1 MPAIWK
7 SSSEMG
13 ESIGGT
19 SHKWTT
25 VFDLLPISPSNR
37 VRHILNVTREID
49 NFFPGTFDYFNVRV
63 YDDEKTNLLKHW
75 DNTFKYI
82 SQAKKE
88 GSKVLVHCKMG
99 VSRSASVV
107 IAYAMKAYDW
117 SFSEALDHVKTNRNC
132 IKPNKNFLTQLET
145 YQGILMAMKNK
156 EKLQRSKS
164 DTNLR
169 STKDARLLPGSEP
182 TPLIQAFNAAAKKMN
197 VPPFQ
202 HRNTN
207 CLPRPKSW
215 SPDSVESAVLLP
227 KQHSMSLENL
237 PPKRDDFRTK
247 NNVRLPCKN
256 GQNYSVS
263 QNHVFQLEE
272 YLSSVKLIVN
282 ELESNQKRRCESMRS
297 VASNKDDW
305 DPGEK
310 ISPDVLRR
318 NLGGAKQVM
327 KSASAAC
334 DKPSTPFVGQKPVSP
349 FSSLRRS
356 ESAKA
361 KCASA
366 PIADSEKVG
375 IVIKSKSL
383 DTHAVANTGVAVNK
397 TIVSASFRHS
407 TSDDTRFASQKLNPT
422 PFPGWSRR
430 CTSFNAANP
439 SLSASSSSN
448 SSSSS
453 NVSLSGMSPD
463 LINQLYKNGSKNVKN
478 LRNSYSL
485 REKNATNMMIQ
496 STPKTG
502 DTMAVAKVEKRTN
515 DSDSESN
522 IVNMTIARFA
532 DQFSKDFM
540 QCIKKRCKSDETLYE
555 SDILSTVNK
564 RLSASSPAEYSSA
577 DKTFLGRP
585 TFTWTNRAS
594 VPKINNAIKA
604 KRVKNRSLCRTV
616 ENLKLNFESKETDSG
631 SSGITTGIAK
641 EPKRGKSLPS
651 SPVASVYMNNTNA
664 ALPTSNAA
672 VTEATPKLNY
682 DKLGCEEISVK
693 GLVDRYE
700 VTKLKGAVTDAANA
714 FTATA
719 NTINTTA
726 SPIFTNLNA
735 HLKRAQHRFTN
746 TVSDKSAT
754 LNATNIIHP
763 KPPPIPHSPIVVKP
777 PSNILHAKRMQQ
789 ENSPSF
795 ASIRQHFNSASAY
808 NTM

>member
-1 MPAIWK
+1 
-7 SSSEMG
+7 MG
-13 ESIGGT
+13 RFINCTPPSICI
-19 SHKWTT
+19 SIC
-25 VFDLLPISPSNR
+25 FDFPVWHR

-49 NFFPGTFDYFNVRV
+49 NFFPGMFDYLNVRV
-63 YDDEKTNLLKHW
+63 YDDEKTNLLKYW
-75 DNTFKYI
+75 DKTFKYI

-182 TPLIQAFNAAAKKMN
+182 TPLIQAFNAAAKKLN
-197 VPPFQ
+197 VSAF
-202 HRNTN
+202 HNRIVN
-207 CLPRPKSW
+207 CLPRPNSW

-227 KQHSMSLENL
+227 KQHSLSLENL
-237 PPKRDDFRTK
+237 QPERNTK
-247 NNVRLPCKN
+247 NNVRLPCEN

-282 ELESNQKRRCESMRS
+282 ELESNQKRRSKSMRS
-297 VASNKDDW
+297 MTSSSSNSKDEW

-310 ISPDVLRR
+310 ISPDTIRR
-318 NLGGAKQVM
+318 NLGAAKQVM
-327 KSASAAC
+327 KC
-334 DKPSTPFVGQKPVSP
+334 DKPSPPPGGQKTVSP
-349 FSSLRRS
+349 FNSLRRS

-361 KCASA
+361 KCSSA
-366 PIADSEKVG
+366 PTVDSEKVG
-375 IVIKSKSL
+375 VVTKSKSL
-383 DTHAVANTGVAVNK
+383 DAQSAVNTAVAVNR
-397 TIVSASFRHS
+397 TLVSPSCRHS
-407 TSDDTRFASQKLNPT
+407 TSDDTRSPLQQQGSA

-430 CTSFNAANP
+430 CASFNAANP
-439 SLSASSSSN
+439 SLSSSSN

-463 LINQLYKNGSKNVKN
+463 LNNQLYKSGAKNVKN
-478 LRNSYSL
+478 LRNTYSL
-485 REKNATNMMIQ
+485 REKNVNTALMQ
-496 STPKTG
+496 STPKVSELLSAG
-502 DTMAVAKVEKRTN
+502 KVEKRTN
-515 DSDSESN
+515 DSDSESS
-522 IVNMTIARFA
+522 IVNLTIARFA
-532 DQFSKDFM
+532 DQFSKNFM
-540 QCIKKRCKSDETLYE
+540 QRITKRCKSDETLYE

-564 RLSASSPAEYSSA
+564 RLSASSPSEYSVAEKS
-577 DKTFLGRP
+577 FLGRP
-585 TFTWTNRAS
+585 TFTWANRAS
-594 VPKINNAIKA
+594 TPKITNAMKA

-616 ENLKLNFESKETDSG
+616 ENLKLNFESKETDSSGG
-631 SSGITTGIAK
+631 SITGIAK

-651 SPVASVYMNNTNA
+651 SPVASVYMNNTTTTTTSPAVATAVA
-664 ALPTSNAA
+664 A
-672 VTEATPKLNY
+672 TEATSKLNY

-700 VTKLKGAVTDAANA
+700 VTKLKGAVVDAAAA

-719 NTINTTA
+719 NTINTTT

-754 LNATNIIHP
+754 LNATIIHP

-777 PSNILHAKRMQQ
+777 PSNILLATKRMQQ
-789 ENSPSF
+789 ENNSQSF

>member
-1 MPAIWK
+1 M
-7 SSSEMG
+7 
-13 ESIGGT
+13 
-19 SHKWTT
+19 
-25 VFDLLPISPSNR
+25 
-37 VRHILNVTREID
+37 
-49 NFFPGTFDYFNVRV
+49 RV

-182 TPLIQAFNAAAKKMN
+182 TPLIQAFNAAAKKLN
-197 VPPFQ
+197 VSAF
-202 HRNTN
+202 HNRIVN

-215 SPDSVESAVLLP
+215 SPDSVVSAVLLP
-227 KQHSMSLENL
+227 KQHSLSLENL
-237 PPKRDDFRTK
+237 PPERNDLKTK

-282 ELESNQKRRCESMRS
+282 ELESHQKRRSESVRS
-297 VASNKDDW
+297 MTSNSSNNKDEW

-310 ISPDVLRR
+310 ISPDTIRR
-318 NLGGAKQVM
+318 NLGVAKQVM
-327 KSASAAC
+327 KSTSATC
-334 DKPSTPFVGQKPVSP
+334 DKRSTPFVGQKSVSP
-349 FSSLRRS
+349 YNSLRRS

-361 KCASA
+361 KCSSPA
-366 PIADSEKVG
+366 ITDSGNIGV
-375 IVIKSKSL
+375 VTKSKSL
-383 DTHAVANTGVAVNK
+383 DAHSAVNAAVAVNK
-397 TIVSASFRHS
+397 AIVSPSFRHS
-407 TSDDTRFASQKLNPT
+407 TSDDTRSASQQHGT
-422 PFPGWSRR
+422 APFPGWSRR
-430 CTSFNAANP
+430 CSSFNAANP
-439 SLSASSSSN
+439 TLSVSSSSN

-478 LRNSYSL
+478 LRNTYSL
-485 REKNATNMMIQ
+485 REKNATNAMMLQ
-496 STPKTG
+496 STPKTSELLP
-502 DTMAVAKVEKRTN
+502 VVKVEKRTS
-515 DSDSESN
+515 DSDSESSS
-522 IVNMTIARFA
+522 VNMTIARFA

-594 VPKINNAIKA
+594 TPKIANTLKA

-631 SSGITTGIAK
+631 INSNSSSITGIAK

-651 SPVASVYMNNTNA
+651 SPVASIYMNSTTTASSSPA
-664 ALPTSNAA
+664 AI
-672 VTEATPKLNY
+672 EATSKLNY

-700 VTKLKGAVTDAANA
+700 VTKLKGAVADAANA

-719 NTINTTA
+719 NTINTTT

-754 LNATNIIHP
+754 LNPTNIIHP

-777 PSNILHAKRMQQ
+777 TNSILLATKRMQQ
-789 ENSPSF
+789 ENSQSF

>member
-1 MPAIWK
+1 MF
-7 SSSEMG
+7 EY
-13 ESIGGT
+13 
-19 SHKWTT
+19 
-25 VFDLLPISPSNR
+25 L
-37 VRHILNVTREID
+37 
-49 NFFPGTFDYFNVRV
+49 NVRV
-63 YDDEKTNLLKHW
+63 YDDEKTNLMKHW

-82 SQAKKE
+82 SKAKKE

-117 SFSEALDHVKTNRNC
+117 SFKEALDHVKTNRNC

-182 TPLIQAFNAAAKKMN
+182 TPLIQAFNAAAKKLNAMA
-197 VPPFQ
+197 FQ
-202 HRNTN
+202 NRIVNY
-207 CLPRPKSW
+207 LPRPKSW

-227 KQHSMSLENL
+227 KQHSLSLENL
-237 PPKRDDFRTK
+237 PPDRNDLKTK

-282 ELESNQKRRCESMRS
+282 ELESHQKRRSESMRS
-297 VASNKDDW
+297 MTSSSSNSKDEW

-310 ISPDVLRR
+310 ISPDAIRR
-318 NLGGAKQVM
+318 NLGVAKQVL
-327 KSASAAC
+327 KSATATCEEAS
-334 DKPSTPFVGQKPVSP
+334 PPLVGQKSVSP
-349 FSSLRRS
+349 LSSLRRS
-356 ESAKA
+356 ESEKA
-361 KCASA
+361 KCSTV
-366 PIADSEKVG
+366 PITDSEKLGV
-375 IVIKSKSL
+375 VTKSKSL
-383 DTHAVANTGVAVNK
+383 DAHSAVNTAVA
-397 TIVSASFRHS
+397 VSKLNVSPSLRNS
-407 TSDDTRFASQKLNPT
+407 TSEDTRSTSQPHANA
-422 PFPGWSRR
+422 PFPGWSRA
-430 CTSFNAANP
+430 SFSAANP
-439 SLSASSSSN
+439 SLSAQSSSN

-463 LINQLYKNGSKNVKN
+463 LNNQLYKSGSKNVKN
-478 LRNSYSL
+478 IRNTYTL
-485 REKNATNMMIQ
+485 REKNATSVMMQ
-496 STPKTG
+496 STPK
-502 DTMAVAKVEKRTN
+502 VEKVEKRTN
-515 DSDSESN
+515 DSDSESS

-555 SDILSTVNK
+555 SDILSSVNK
-564 RLSASSPAEYSSA
+564 RLSSSSPAEYSSA
-577 DKTFLGRP
+577 DKTFLGRQ
-585 TFTWTNRAS
+585 TFTWTNRALL
-594 VPKINNAIKA
+594 PKIANTTKA

-616 ENLKLNFESKETDSG
+616 ENLKLNFESKETESG
-631 SSGITTGIAK
+631 NSNITGLAK

-651 SPVASVYMNNTNA
+651 SPVASIYMNNTAMTPA
-664 ALPTSNAA
+664 AAI
-672 VTEATPKLNY
+672 EATPKLNH
-682 DKLGCEEISVK
+682 DKLGCEEISVR

-700 VTKLKGAVTDAANA
+700 VTKLKGAVADAANA

-719 NTINTTA
+719 NTINTTT

-746 TVSDKSAT
+746 TVSDKSAA

-777 PSNILHAKRMQQ
+777 PSNILLATKRMQQ
-789 ENSPSF
+789 ENSQSF

>member
-1 MPAIWK
+1 MF
-7 SSSEMG
+7 E
-13 ESIGGT
+13 
-19 SHKWTT
+19 
-25 VFDLLPISPSNR
+25 
-37 VRHILNVTREID
+37 
-49 NFFPGTFDYFNVRV
+49 YFNVRV

-117 SFSEALDHVKTNRNC
+117 SFSKALDHVKTNRNC

-182 TPLIQAFNAAAKKMN
+182 TPLIQAFNAAAKKLN
-197 VPPFQ
+197 VSAFQ
-202 HRNTN
+202 NRNIN

-227 KQHSMSLENL
+227 KQHSLSLENL
-237 PPKRDDFRTK
+237 PPERNDLKTK
-247 NNVRLPCKN
+247 NNVRLPCRN

-282 ELESNQKRRCESMRS
+282 ELESKRRCESMRS
-297 VASNKDDW
+297 MISNSSNSKDDW
-305 DPGEK
+305 DPGDK
-310 ISPDVLRR
+310 ISPDTIRR
-318 NLGGAKQVM
+318 NLGVPKQVT
-327 KSASAAC
+327 KSASATC
-334 DKPSTPFVGQKPVSP
+334 DKPSTPLIGQKSGSP
-349 FSSLRRS
+349 YNSLRRS

-361 KCASA
+361 KCSSA
-366 PIADSEKVG
+366 PSADSEKIGV
-375 IVIKSKSL
+375 VTKSKSL
-383 DTHAVANTGVAVNK
+383 DTHAVANTAVAVNRA
-397 TIVSASFRHS
+397 IVSPSFRHS
-407 TSDDTRFASQKLNPT
+407 TSDDTRFASQKQGT
-422 PFPGWSRR
+422 APFPGCSRR
-430 CTSFNAANP
+430 CTSFNTANP

-478 LRNSYSL
+478 LRNTYSL
-485 REKNATNMMIQ
+485 REKNATNALIQ
-496 STPKTG
+496 STPKVTELLP
-502 DTMAVAKVEKRTN
+502 TTKVEKRTN
-515 DSDSESN
+515 DSDSESS

-532 DQFSKDFM
+532 DQFSKDFI

-564 RLSASSPAEYSSA
+564 RLSASSPAEYSNV

-585 TFTWTNRAS
+585 TNRAT
-594 VPKINNAIKA
+594 VPKITNTMKA

-616 ENLKLNFESKETDSG
+616 ENLKLNFESKETESG
-631 SSGITTGIAK
+631 NSSITGIAK

-651 SPVASVYMNNTNA
+651 SPVASIYMNNMTTSTPVSNVATA
-664 ALPTSNAA
+664 AAA
-672 VTEATPKLNY
+672 AAAAATEATSKLNY

-719 NTINTTA
+719 NTINTTT

-763 KPPPIPHSPIVVKP
+763 KRPPIPHSPIVVKP
-777 PSNILHAKRMQQ
+777 PSNILLAKRMQQ